1 MMSFMT
7 MSPMRSGTRRF
18 LAAGLIVLAMM
29 GATLGGCTTNPATGR
44 TSLVSLMSP
53 EEEAA
58 IGAREHPKILQAY
71 GGAYDNKK
79 ISAYVADITARMMRA
94 TGRPNPSYQVTV
106 LDSPVVNAFALPGGY
121 VYVTRGLMALAN
133 SEAELAAVIGHEIGH
148 VEARHSSQRQTAAI
162 GTSILGALVAA
173 LIDHP
178 IGDTLVDLGNQG
190 ILAGYSRGQEL
201 EADELGVRYLAAAGY
216 SPYAEAWILQAMG
229 GQTALHAKIEEQ
241 EYDPSAVDW
250 FGSHPPSAKRVEEA
264 LAHARATGLA
274 QGQGEIN
281 RETYLSKISGM
292 TYGDNARQ
300 GYVRGRQFIHP
311 EQRFAFEV
319 PAGFSITNTPKA
331 IFARNRDQ
339 GVQIQFDGA
348 SPPAGASMTDYIANG
363 WARGA
368 NIQSLDSFTTNGL
381 PAATALVQSQSGYVQ
396 LVAIRFAPDTVYRFV
411 MAAPMNAMRQGA
423 SDLSQVVKSFR
434 KVSAAEARKLKPRR
448 VQPVTVKRGQSLS
461 DFARRMP
468 FEDYQLDRFLALNG
482 LAPDAT
488 LQAGQTV
495 KLIVE

>member
-1 MMSFMT
+1 MFVVGYTPAAASSAKSLWALLT
-7 MSPMRSGTRRF
+7 SSVILRKPKRS
-18 LAAGLIVLAMM
+18 A
-29 GATLGGCTTNPATGR
+29 R
-44 TSLVSLMSP
+44 TDWP
-53 EEEAA
+53 
-58 IGAREHPKILQAY
+58 P
-71 GGAYDNKK
+71 
-79 ISAYVADITARMMRA
+79 VAD
-94 TGRPNPSYQVTV
+94 G
-106 LDSPVVNAFALPGGY
+106 
-121 VYVTRGLMALAN
+121 
-133 SEAELAAVIGHEIGH
+133 
-148 VEARHSSQRQTAAI
+148 
-162 GTSILGALVAA
+162 
-173 LIDHP
+173 
-178 IGDTLVDLGNQG
+178 
-190 ILAGYSRGQEL
+190 
-201 EADELGVRYLAAAGY
+201 
-216 SPYAEAWILQAMG
+216 
-229 GQTALHAKIEEQ
+229 
-241 EYDPSAVDW
+241 
-250 FGSHPPSAKRVEEA
+250 PP
-264 LAHARATGLA
+264 
-274 QGQGEIN
+274 
-281 RETYLSKISGM
+281 
-292 TYGDNARQ
+292 
-300 GYVRGRQFIHP
+300 
-311 EQRFAFEV
+311 
-319 PAGFSITNTPKA
+319 
-331 IFARNRDQ
+331 
-339 GVQIQFDGA
+339 GA